1 MHTSRGEYWVLAQII
16 LLIAI
21 ALVPNNWIT
30 WPDGLVTLATVLG
43 LIFGLLGALFL
54 ALSALNLGSNL
65 TVFPRP
71 KDDGTLVQV
80 GLYALVRHPMY
91 FGVIASALGW
101 SLLRTNVI
109 GVGLSIVLFLFF
121 DRKAAREEIWLRGKY
136 SNYADYQKRVRKL
149 IPFIY

>member
-16 LLIAI
+16 LLMAI

-71 KDDGTLVQV
+71 KDDGNLVQV

-91 FGVIASALGW
+91 FGVIAAALGW

>member
-1 MHTSRGEYWVLAQII
+1 MNTSRGEYWVVAQII

-21 ALVPNNWIT
+21 ALVPNNWVA
-30 WPDGLVTLATVLG
+30 WPDGLATLATVLG
-43 LIFGLLGALFL
+43 LIFGLIGAIFL
-54 ALSALNLGSNL
+54 ALSALNLGTNL

-91 FGVIASALGW
+91 FGVIAAALGW
-101 SLLRTNVI
+101 SLLRTNAI
-109 GVGLSIVLFLFF
+109 GVGLSIVLLLFF

-136 SNYADYQKRVRKL
+136 ANYADYQKRVRKL